1 MNPRGTSP
9 LFVNLRGRPFTRLG
23 RPLPF
28 GEAARAAAAPVP
40 SRRIHPTA
48 HDRRAR
54 ARRGVT
60 PSSIRDLFRYSRH
73 SDVVTNASAPVAR
86 TAGLAP
92 RVCTEYWPA
101 GSPGTKNLPRW
112 SALTF
117 R

>member
-1 MNPRGTSP
+1 MPSP
-9 LFVNLRGRPFTRLG
+9 PYALGVRYLLRRY
-23 RPLPF
+23 
-28 GEAARAAAAPVP
+28 ARATAATVP
-40 SRRIHPTA
+40 TVASKRIHPHVLRHTTA
-48 HDRRAR
+48 AHALDSGAD
-54 ARRGVT
+54 
-60 PSSIRDLFRYSRH
+60 PSAIRDLFRYSRH

-117 R
+117 RCP